1 MTPVSGNWSSGT
13 VYSNH
18 MMGRSIDFD
27 DNSTDWMKKHGSK
40 FGFID
45 DVYRSEGW
53 DEAHFTNKN

>member
-1 MTPVSGNWSSGT
+1 
-13 VYSNH
+13 